1 MLHEML
7 LNKAKGC
14 HIFLGNYTLF
24 DSDKLLDMLV
34 DILSRKLNL
43 RPFRPED
50 ILEDVDILDEWTL
63 KPILK

>member
-14 HIFLGNYTLF
+14 QIFLGNYTLF
-24 DSDKLLDMLV
+24 DSDKLLELLIDV
-34 DILSRKLNL
+34 LSRKLYL

-50 ILEDVDILDEWTL
+50 VLEDPEILDDWTL
-63 KPILK
+63 KPALR